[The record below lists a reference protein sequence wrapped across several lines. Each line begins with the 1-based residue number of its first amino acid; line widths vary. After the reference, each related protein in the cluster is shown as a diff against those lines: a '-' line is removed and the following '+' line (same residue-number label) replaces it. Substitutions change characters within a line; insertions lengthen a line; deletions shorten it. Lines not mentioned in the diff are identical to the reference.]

1 MLEIGFIGLGNM
13 GLPMA
18 KNLVAAGHN
27 VTGFDRV
34 ETALAELVAAGG
46 QSASDIAGAVAK
58 AEIVVTMLPAG
69 RHVEEVYLGTDGVL
83 GALQEG
89 ILLIDSS
96 TIDVATARRVS
107 DAAAQKGFAM
117 VDAPVSGGVGGATAG
132 TLTFMVGGTDEA
144 FVSARPML
152 EVMGKNIFHAG
163 ASGNGQVAKICNNM
177 LLGISMI
184 ATCEAFLLGEKL
196 GLDAQTF
203 FDISSTASGQNWSMT
218 SYCPMPGPVPASPA
232 NNDYQAG
239 FTAAMMLKDL
249 VLSQDAAQTATCETP
264 MGARATALYQQ
275 MAEAGAEDMDFSGI
289 MRMLQGAL

>member
-1 MLEIGFIGLGNM
+1 M
-13 GLPMA
+13 
-18 KNLVAAGHN
+18 
-27 VTGFDRV
+27 
-34 ETALAELVAAGG
+34 
-46 QSASDIAGAVAK
+46 
-58 AEIVVTMLPAG
+58 
-69 RHVEEVYLGTDGVL
+69 
-83 GALQEG
+83 
-89 ILLIDSS
+89 LIDSS

-132 TLTFMVGGTDEA
+132 TLTFMVGGTDDA
-144 FVSARPML
+144 FARARPVL

-184 ATCEAFLLGEKL
+184 GTCEAFLLGEKL

-232 NNDYQAG
+232 NKDYQAG
-239 FTAAMMLKDL
+239 FAAAMMLKDL
-249 VLSQDAAQTATCETP
+249 VLSQEPPRPLCARRRW
-264 MGARATALYQQ
+264 ARATALYQQ
-275 MAEAGAEDMDFSGI
+275 MAEAGAEDLDFSGI